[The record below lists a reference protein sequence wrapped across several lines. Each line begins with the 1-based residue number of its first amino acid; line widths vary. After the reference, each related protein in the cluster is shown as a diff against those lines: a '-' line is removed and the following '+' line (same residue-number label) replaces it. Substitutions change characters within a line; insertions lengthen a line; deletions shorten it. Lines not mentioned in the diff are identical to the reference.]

1 MTTRKV
7 WWDKDEGFPTI
18 EEAKENGIKSLKE
31 EYSNYE
37 LTNFEFPYQYDH
49 IGKNGERLYSVTTK
63 ADLIIPMEELDKYA
77 KSILDLLDNMFIY
90 KFIAYPADKNDDSW
104 EITMTTALED
114 TCRVRNLKIEYK
126 DGVLKFEAP
135 TLAVDISESKYK
147 DSIIDNVNKRR
158 LA

>member
-1 MTTRKV
+1 MATRKV

-37 LTNFEFPYQYDH
+37 LINFEFPYQYDH

-90 KFIAYPADKNDDSW
+90 KFINYSTDKNDDYW
-104 EITMTTALED
+104 KITMTTALQSTGRAQTLE
-114 TCRVRNLKIEYK
+114 VEYK
-126 DGVLKFEAP
+126 DGILRFEAP
-135 TLAVDISESKYK
+135 TLQADISESKYK
-147 DSIIDNVNKRR
+147 DSIVDNVNKRR

>member
-18 EEAKENGIKSLKE
+18 EEARENGIKSLKE

-63 ADLIIPMEELDKYA
+63 ADLVIPMEELDRYGKY
-77 KSILDLLDNMFIY
+77 ILDLLDNMFIY

-104 EITMTTALED
+104 EITMSTALED
-114 TCRVRNLKIEYK
+114 TGRVRNLKIEYK
-126 DGVLKFEAP
+126 DDVLRFEAP
-135 TLAVDISESKYK
+135 TLAVDISESKFK
-147 DSIIDNVNKRR
+147 NSIINNVNKRR